1 MEKLDIAIKDFLI
14 NTGLENGV
22 NQQKAVIIWPKI
34 VGTRIAENTIAEL
47 VDFNVLTIKVKN
59 STWRNELYLKKDI
72 ILEKLNKELGPN
84 TIKELR
90 FLWVIIINHIAQ
102 KVLKY

>member
-1 MEKLDIAIKDFLI
+1 MEKLDITIKDFLI

-22 NQQKAVIIWPKI
+22 NQQKAVIIWHKI
-34 VGTRIAENTIAEL
+34 VGSKIAENTTAEL
-47 VDFNVLTIKVKN
+47 VDFNVLTVKVKN
-59 STWRNELYLKKDI
+59 STWRNELYLEKDI

-90 FLWVIIINHIAQ
+90 FLWVIISHIAQ
-102 KVLKY
+102 KVSRF

>member
-1 MEKLDIAIKDFLI
+1 MEKLNIAIKNFLI

-22 NQQKAVIIWPKI
+22 NQQKAVIVWPKI
-34 VGTRIAENTIAEL
+34 VGTKIAENTTAEL

-72 ILEKLNKELGPN
+72 ILKKLNKELGSN

-90 FLWVIIINHIAQ
+90 FL
-102 KVLKY
+102 

>member
-1 MEKLDIAIKDFLI
+1 MEKLDIAIKDFLV

-34 VGTRIAENTIAEL
+34 VGTKIAENTTAEL

-72 ILEKLNKELGPN
+72 ILKKLNKELGPN

-90 FLWVIIINHIAQ
+90 FL
-102 KVLKY
+102 

>member
-1 MEKLDIAIKDFLI
+1 MEKLDVTIKNFLI

-34 VGTRIAENTIAEL
+34 VGTKIAENTTAEL
-47 VDFNVLTIKVKN
+47 VNFNVLTIKVKN

-90 FLWVIIINHIAQ
+90 FL
-102 KVLKY
+102 

>member
-34 VGTRIAENTIAEL
+34 VGTKIAENTTAEL
-47 VDFNVLTIKVKN
+47 VDFNVLTVKVKN
-59 STWRNELYLKKDI
+59 STWRNELYLKKNI

-90 FLWVIIINHIAQ
+90 FL
-102 KVLKY
+102 

>member
-34 VGTRIAENTIAEL
+34 VGSKIAENTTAEL

-90 FLWVIIINHIAQ
+90 FL
-102 KVLKY
+102 

>member
-22 NQQKAVIIWPKI
+22 NQQKAIIIWPKI
-34 VGTRIAENTIAEL
+34 VGTKIAENTTAEL

-90 FLWVIIINHIAQ
+90 FL
-102 KVLKY
+102 

>member
-22 NQQKAVIIWPKI
+22 NQQKALIIWPKI
-34 VGTRIAENTIAEL
+34 VGTKIAENTTAEL
-47 VDFNVLTIKVKN
+47 VDFNILTIKVKN

-90 FLWVIIINHIAQ
+90 FL
-102 KVLKY
+102 

>member
-34 VGTRIAENTIAEL
+34 VGTKIAENTTAEL
-47 VDFNVLTIKVKN
+47 VNFNVLTIKVKN

-90 FLWVIIINHIAQ
+90 FL
-102 KVLKY
+102 

>member
-14 NTGLENGV
+14 NSGLENGV
-22 NQQKAVIIWPKI
+22 NQQKAVIVWPKI
-34 VGTRIAENTIAEL
+34 VGTKIAENTTAEL

-90 FLWVIIINHIAQ
+90 FL
-102 KVLKY
+102 

>member
-22 NQQKAVIIWPKI
+22 KQQKALIIWPKI
-34 VGTRIAENTIAEL
+34 VGTKIAENTTAEL

-90 FLWVIIINHIAQ
+90 FLWVIISHIAQ
-102 KVLKY
+102 KVSKY

>member
-1 MEKLDIAIKDFLI
+1 MEKLGITIKDFLI

-22 NQQKAVIIWPKI
+22 NQQKAAIIWPKI
-34 VGTRIAENTIAEL
+34 VGTRIAENTTAEL
-47 VDFNVLTIKVKN
+47 VDFNILTIKVKN

-90 FLWVIIINHIAQ
+90 FL
-102 KVLKY
+102 

>member
-22 NQQKAVIIWPKI
+22 NQQKAIIIWPKI
-34 VGTRIAENTIAEL
+34 VGTKIAENTTAEL

-59 STWRNELYLKKDI
+59 STWRNELFLKKNI

-90 FLWVIIINHIAQ
+90 FL
-102 KVLKY
+102 

>member
-22 NQQKAVIIWPKI
+22 NQQKAVIIWPEI
-34 VGTRIAENTIAEL
+34 VGNKIAENTTAEL

-90 FLWVIIINHIAQ
+90 FL
-102 KVLKY
+102 

>member
-1 MEKLDIAIKDFLI
+1 MEKLDTTIKDFLI

-22 NQQKAVIIWPKI
+22 KQQKAVIIWPKI
-34 VGTRIAENTIAEL
+34 VGTKIAENTTAEL

-59 STWRNELYLKKDI
+59 STWRNELYLKKDT
-72 ILEKLNKELGPN
+72 ILEKLNKKLGPN

-90 FLWVIIINHIAQ
+90 FL
-102 KVLKY
+102 

>member
-1 MEKLDIAIKDFLI
+1 MEKLDIAIKDFLV

-22 NQQKAVIIWPKI
+22 KQQKAVIIWPKI
-34 VGTRIAENTIAEL
+34 VGTKISENTTAEL

-90 FLWVIIINHIAQ
+90 FL
-102 KVLKY
+102 

>member
-72 ILEKLNKELGPN
+72 ILKKLNKELGPN

-90 FLWVIIINHIAQ
+90 FLWVIISHIAQ
-102 KVLKY
+102 KVSKY

>member
-1 MEKLDIAIKDFLI
+1 MEKLDIAIKDFLV

-22 NQQKAVIIWPKI
+22 NQQKAVIVWPKI
-34 VGTRIAENTIAEL
+34 VGTKIAENTTAEL
-47 VDFNVLTIKVKN
+47 VDFNVLTVKVKN

-90 FLWVIIINHIAQ
+90 FL
-102 KVLKY
+102 

>member
-1 MEKLDIAIKDFLI
+1 MEKLDITIKDFLI

-22 NQQKAVIIWPKI
+22 NQQKAVIKCPKI
-34 VGTRIAENTIAEL
+34 VGTKIAENTSAEL
-47 VDFNVLTIKVKN
+47 VDFNVLTVKVKN

-90 FLWVIIINHIAQ
+90 FL
-102 KVLKY
+102 

>member
-22 NQQKAVIIWPKI
+22 KQQKAVIVWPKI
-34 VGTRIAENTIAEL
+34 VGTKIAENTTAEL

-90 FLWVIIINHIAQ
+90 FLWVIISHIAQ
-102 KVLKY
+102 KVSKY

>member
-22 NQQKAVIIWPKI
+22 NQQKAVIIWPEI
-34 VGTRIAENTIAEL
+34 VGIKIAENTTAEL

-90 FLWVIIINHIAQ
+90 FL
-102 KVLKY
+102 

>member
-34 VGTRIAENTIAEL
+34 VGTKIAENTTAEL
-47 VDFNVLTIKVKN
+47 VDFNILTVKVKN

-90 FLWVIIINHIAQ
+90 FL
-102 KVLKY
+102 

>member
-22 NQQKAVIIWPKI
+22 NQQKAVIMWPKI
-34 VGTRIAENTIAEL
+34 VGTKIAENTTAEL
-47 VDFNVLTIKVKN
+47 VDFNALTIKVKN

-90 FLWVIIINHIAQ
+90 FL
-102 KVLKY
+102 

>member
-1 MEKLDIAIKDFLI
+1 MEKLNIAIKDFLI

-34 VGTRIAENTIAEL
+34 VGTKIAENTTAEL

-72 ILEKLNKELGPN
+72 ILEKLNEELGPN

-90 FLWVIIINHIAQ
+90 FL
-102 KVLKY
+102 

>member
-22 NQQKAVIIWPKI
+22 NQQKAIIIWPKI
-34 VGTRIAENTIAEL
+34 VGTKIAENTTAEL
-47 VDFNVLTIKVKN
+47 VDFNVLTIRVKN

-90 FLWVIIINHIAQ
+90 FLWVIISHIAQ
-102 KVLKY
+102 KVSKY

>member
-34 VGTRIAENTIAEL
+34 VGTKIAENTTAEL

-59 STWRNELYLKKDI
+59 STWRSELYLKKDI

-90 FLWVIIINHIAQ
+90 FL
-102 KVLKY
+102 

>member
-34 VGTRIAENTIAEL
+34 VGTKIAENTTAEL

-59 STWRNELYLKKDI
+59 STWRNELYLKKNI
-72 ILEKLNKELGPN
+72 ILKKLNKELGPN

-90 FLWVIIINHIAQ
+90 FL
-102 KVLKY
+102 

>member
-34 VGTRIAENTIAEL
+34 VGTKIAENTTAEL
-47 VDFNVLTIKVKN
+47 VNFNVLTIKVKN

-72 ILEKLNKELGPN
+72 IIEKLNKELGLN

-90 FLWVIIINHIAQ
+90 FL
-102 KVLKY
+102 

>member
-22 NQQKAVIIWPKI
+22 KQQRAIIIWPKI
-34 VGTRIAENTIAEL
+34 VGSKIAENTTAEL
-47 VDFNVLTIKVKN
+47 VDFNILTIKVKN

-72 ILEKLNKELGPN
+72 IIEKLNKELGSN

-90 FLWVIIINHIAQ
+90 FLWVIISHIAQ
-102 KVLKY
+102 KISKY

>member
-34 VGTRIAENTIAEL
+34 VGTKIAENTTAEL
-47 VDFNVLTIKVKN
+47 VDFKILTIKVKN

-72 ILEKLNKELGPN
+72 ILEKLNKELGSN

-90 FLWVIIINHIAQ
+90 FLWVIISHIAQ
-102 KVLKY
+102 KVSKY

>member
-34 VGTRIAENTIAEL
+34 VGTKIAENTIAEL

-59 STWRNELYLKKDI
+59 STWRNELYLKKDA
-72 ILEKLNKELGPN
+72 ILKKLNKELGPN

-90 FLWVIIINHIAQ
+90 FL
-102 KVLKY
+102 

>member
-1 MEKLDIAIKDFLI
+1 MEKLGIAIKDFLI

-22 NQQKAVIIWPKI
+22 KQQRAIIIWPKI
-34 VGTRIAENTIAEL
+34 VGSKIAENTIAEL
-47 VDFNVLTIKVKN
+47 VDFSTLTIKVKN

-72 ILEKLNKELGPN
+72 IIEKLNKELGSN

-90 FLWVIIINHIAQ
+90 FL
-102 KVLKY
+102 

>member
-1 MEKLDIAIKDFLI
+1 MEKLDITIKDFLV

-34 VGTRIAENTIAEL
+34 VGTKIAENTTAEL

-90 FLWVIIINHIAQ
+90 FL
-102 KVLKY
+102 

>member
-1 MEKLDIAIKDFLI
+1 MEKLDTAIKDFLI

-34 VGTRIAENTIAEL
+34 VGTKIAENTTAEL
-47 VDFNVLTIKVKN
+47 VDFNVLIIKVKN

-90 FLWVIIINHIAQ
+90 FL
-102 KVLKY
+102 

>member
-22 NQQKAVIIWPKI
+22 KQQKAVIIWPKI
-34 VGTRIAENTIAEL
+34 VGTKISENTTAEL

-90 FLWVIIINHIAQ
+90 FL
-102 KVLKY
+102 

>member
-1 MEKLDIAIKDFLI
+1 MEKLNIAIKDFLI

-34 VGTRIAENTIAEL
+34 VGTKIAENTTAEL
-47 VDFNVLTIKVKN
+47 VDFNVLTVKVKN

-90 FLWVIIINHIAQ
+90 FL
-102 KVLKY
+102 

>member
-34 VGTRIAENTIAEL
+34 VGTKIAENTTAEL

-59 STWRNELYLKKDI
+59 STWRNELYLKKDT
-72 ILEKLNKELGPN
+72 ILEKLNKKLGPN

-90 FLWVIIINHIAQ
+90 FLWVIISHIAQ
-102 KVLKY
+102 KVSKY

>member
-1 MEKLDIAIKDFLI
+1 MEKLDITIKDFLI

-34 VGTRIAENTIAEL
+34 VGTKIAENTTAEL

-72 ILEKLNKELGPN
+72 ILEKMNKELGPN

-90 FLWVIIINHIAQ
+90 FL
-102 KVLKY
+102 

>member
-34 VGTRIAENTIAEL
+34 VGTKIAENTIAEL

-90 FLWVIIINHIAQ
+90 FL
-102 KVLKY
+102 